1 MTHFM
6 LGPVVLLAAVVSPVP
21 PATGQAAGTIADAG
35 RASRATAY
43 ATASIR
49 IVSGVRFGP
58 EQLSGASG
66 ADRRKALLTDADG
79 LTRPAEL
86 LEFQ

>member
-1 MTHFM
+1 MTLLM
-6 LGPVVLLAAVVSPVP
+6 LGPVVLLAALVSPAP
-21 PATGQAAGTIADAG
+21 PAAGQATGPIADIG
-35 RASRATAY
+35 HASRATAY

-58 EQLSGASG
+58 DQLSGASG
-66 ADRRKALLTDADG
+66 ADRRQAVLVDADG
-79 LTRPAEL
+79 VARPAEL

>member
-1 MTHFM
+1 M
-6 LGPVVLLAAVVSPVP
+6 LGPVVLLAALASPAP
-21 PATGQAAGTIADAG
+21 PAAGQVAGLSADVG

-58 EQLSGASG
+58 DQLSGASG
-66 ADRRKALLTDADG
+66 ADRRKAVLADADG
-79 LTRPAEL
+79 VSHPAEL

>member
-1 MTHFM
+1 MTHLM
-6 LGPVVLLAAVVSPVP
+6 LGPLVLLAALASPTT
-21 PATGQAAGTIADAG
+21 PATGQVTGPIADAG
-35 RASRATAY
+35 RSSRATAY

-58 EQLSGASG
+58 DQLSGASG
-66 ADRRKALLTDADG
+66 ADRRKAVLPDADG
-79 LTRPAEL
+79 MARPAEL

>member
-1 MTHFM
+1 MTHLM
-6 LGPVVLLAAVVSPVP
+6 LGPVVLLAALAS
-21 PATGQAAGTIADAG
+21 PATPAIEQAARPIADVG
-35 RASRATAY
+35 RSSRSTAY

-58 EQLSGASG
+58 DQLSGASG
-66 ADRRKALLTDADG
+66 ADRRKAVLADADG
-79 LTRPAEL
+79 MARPAEL